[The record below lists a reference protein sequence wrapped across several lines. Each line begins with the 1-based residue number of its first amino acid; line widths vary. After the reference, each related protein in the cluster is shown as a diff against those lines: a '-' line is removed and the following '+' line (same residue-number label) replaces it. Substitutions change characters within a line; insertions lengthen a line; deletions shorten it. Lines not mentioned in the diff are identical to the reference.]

1 MAVNFTNDLA
11 CVLAEEVYKGEE
23 RLYGDVGGCGRGAND
38 VEVAWGEITE
48 VLNARYVF
56 FLKNFKGC

>member
-1 MAVNFTNDLA
+1 M
-11 CVLAEEVYKGEE
+11 EE
-23 RLYGDVGGCGRGAND
+23 RLFGDVGGCGRGAND
-38 VEVAWGEITE
+38 VEAAWGEISE